1 MFIGIWEERRKD
13 LSHIH
18 KKPLLEEE
26 KSMKLKDVNE
36 CLSQVKKD
44 VGDALI
50 CTTIS
55 NIKNGVTIGK
65 IDCDDKLGACAS
77 QVVTFL
83 REVIDSA
90 ENVSLGRYLFAVLNK
105 TCAALFVIIGDYVWT
120 IAFNPEKM
128 PMGMIM
134 NVYLDDYV
142 QMFEYAAA

>member
-1 MFIGIWEERRKD
+1 
-13 LSHIH
+13 
-18 KKPLLEEE
+18 
-26 KSMKLKDVNE
+26 MKLKDVNE
-36 CLSQVKKD
+36 CLNQVKKD

-55 NIKNGVTIGK
+55 NIKSGVTIGK
-65 IDCDDKLGACAS
+65 INCDDKLGACSA
-77 QVVTFL
+77 QIVTFL
-83 REVIDSA
+83 KEVINAA
-90 ENVSLGRYLFAVLNK
+90 ETVTLGRYLFTVLNQN
-105 TCAALFVIIGDYVWT
+105 CAAVFVIIDDYVWN

>member
-1 MFIGIWEERRKD
+1 
-13 LSHIH
+13 
-18 KKPLLEEE
+18 
-26 KSMKLKDVNE
+26 MKLKDVNE
-36 CLSQVKKD
+36 CLNQVKKD

-50 CTTIS
+50 CTSIA

-65 IDCDDKLGACAS
+65 IDCDDKVGACSA

-83 REVIDSA
+83 KEVIDSA
-90 ENVSLGRYLFAVLNK
+90 ENVKLGRYLFAVLRKN
-105 TCAALFVIIGDYVWT
+105 CAAVFVIIGEYVWT
-120 IAFNPEKM
+120 IAFDPEKM